1 MEFSFETQGAS
12 TYLVYHLSADD
23 VIDSVSLGML
33 SNNKI
38 RGLAPVL
45 FTRMDEHRYLKY
57 NISAKIPAGK
67 FFTGEVTKKRLLG
80 VFGGVADAIAEA
92 GEYMLDASKLILD
105 REYIFTDVTTYE
117 TLMICLPIGNNADA
131 PAPDIPAFFKEIL
144 FGSQY
149 APEEDNKYV
158 AELISLLNGAAAF
171 SLADFGAAVKRLQNE
186 TERAPASAEP
196 RYVPAP
202 QYIPP
207 PPVVSESPP
216 TPAVSP
222 APARADSQ
230 PVYAPPP
237 VTPQPV
243 TPRPAAPPPAPPARR
258 QEREWAPR
266 AEEKSISLLQL
277 LLHYSKE
284 NKELYNAQK
293 AKKAIKA
300 EGGAP
305 RRAKPENPESKRAP
319 RQIKNVPAAPNA
331 GFAVPGV
338 EAEPVR
344 QGEAP
349 EPRAREAAGR
359 AYAEPIRTAA
369 PRPQQAPVQAYQT
382 AAGPEAV
389 EPRRQVSFGET
400 VVLNAAAVGS
410 TEDLDGGSLDAP
422 HLIRSRNNEK
432 INLTAPVFRIGK
444 ERSFVDYFIGDN
456 TAVSRSH
463 AEFTARGGEY
473 FVADMNST
481 NHTYLN
487 GEMIPS
493 GVEMKLEHGSKIR
506 LANEEFEFRLY

>member
-1 MEFSFETQGAS
+1 MEFSFETQGAN

-57 NISAKIPAGK
+57 NVSAKIPAGK

-92 GEYMLDASKLILD
+92 GDYMLDASKLILG

-117 TLMICLPIGNNADA
+117 TLMICLPIDNSGN
-131 PAPDIPAFFKEIL
+131 PAPDIQAFFKEIL

-149 APEEDNKYV
+149 APGEDNKYV

-171 SLADFGAAVKRLQNE
+171 SLADFGAAVKRLQSE
-186 TERAPASAEP
+186 TERAPAPAEP
-196 RYVPAP
+196 RYIPAP

-207 PPVVSESPP
+207 PPVVSEPPP

-237 VTPQPV
+237 
-243 TPRPAAPPPAPPARR
+243 APPARQ

-266 AEEKSISLLQL
+266 AEEKSISLVQL

-284 NKELYNAQK
+284 NKALYNAQK

-300 EGGAP
+300 IKAEGGTP
-305 RRAKPENPESKRAP
+305 RRAKPDIEPESKRAP
-319 RQIKNVPAAPNA
+319 RQIKNAQAAPNA

-338 EAEPVR
+338 EAEPVK

-349 EPRAREAAGR
+349 EPRAR
-359 AYAEPIRTAA
+359 AYAEPVRTAA
-369 PRPQQAPVQAYQT
+369 PRPRQAPVQAYQT
-382 AAGPEAV
+382 AAGPDAPA
-389 EPRRQVSFGET
+389 PRRQVSFGET
-400 VVLNAAAVGS
+400 VVLNAAAAGS
-410 TEDLDGGSLDAP
+410 TEDLDGGRLDAP
-422 HLIRSRNNEK
+422 YLIRSRSNEK

-444 ERSFVDYFIGDN
+444 ERSFVDYFIGDY
-456 TAVSRSH
+456 TAVSRSL
-463 AEFTARGGEY
+463 AVFTARGGEY

-487 GEMIPS
+487 GEMIRS